1 MSESTSPIFESIIKE
16 KKDMLTVWSD
26 RFLTHTLD
34 EMLVLIKSEF
44 VNPDEALAIGY
55 MIGVSAANITRNSV
69 DIQRKFVAGG
79 H

>member
-1 MSESTSPIFESIIKE
+1 MSESTSPTFENIIEE
-16 KKDMLTVWSD
+16 KKDMLTIWSD

-34 EMLVLIKSEF
+34 EMLLLLKLEF

-55 MIGVSAANITRNSV
+55 MIGVSAANATRNSA
-69 DIQRKFVAGG
+69 DIQRKFVAGR

>member
-1 MSESTSPIFESIIKE
+1 MNERISPTFEGIIEE
-16 KKDMLTVWSD
+16 KKDMLSVWSD

-55 MIGVSAANITRNSV
+55 MIGVSAANITRNSA
-69 DIQRKFVAGG
+69 DIQRRLEAGR